1 MICAKCGEPKAHRS
15 HSKGFLDSVYKL
27 FQMIPY
33 RCHACKARF
42 YTYRSGASSGL
53 RTAEER
59 KIIELRRRL
68 KWKNSKKVVAVYS
81 VAAVIVAAILYY
93 VVTRP
98 PE

>member
-1 MICAKCGEPKAHRS
+1 M
-15 HSKGFLDSVYKL
+15 LDWFYKR

-33 RCHACKARF
+33 RCRACKARF
-42 YTYRSGASSGL
+42 YTYRSGATSGL
-53 RTAEER
+53 RTSEER

-81 VAAVIVAAILYY
+81 VAAVIAAAILFY